1 VLRNRLTR
9 VPAWACLLV
18 LVLGTL
24 AAAGGAA
31 MALRRT
37 RTYAS
42 TASLFIDEPVAAA
55 QRKSGASLAKLLQ
68 LKSAYADLASSTP
81 VAGQAAQ
88 ELGLSEREVADAV
101 NATAPSSSGFLV
113 LVTANA
119 ATPGL
124 AQQIADADARAMTAY
139 AAGELGRHGIPPEDR
154 LQLAVA
160 RTAGPGV
167 LVQPTR
173 KVSFQAAFGY
183 GVLGLLAALAIL
195 ELAFARPPTNVE
207 RAAPTAP
214 RIVGP

>member
-1 VLRNRLTR
+1 
-9 VPAWACLLV
+9 LV

-42 TASLFIDEPVAAA
+42 TASLLIDEPAAVA
-55 QRKSGASLAKLLQ
+55 QSKSGAPLAKLLQ
-68 LKSAYADLASSTP
+68 LKTAYADLASSP
-81 VAGQAAQ
+81 PIAGQAAQ

-101 NATAPSSSGFLV
+101 SASAPSSSGFLV

-119 ATPGL
+119 ATPDR

-139 AAGELGRHGIPPEDR
+139 AADELSREGIPQENR
-154 LQLAVA
+154 LQLSVA

-195 ELAFARPPTNVE
+195 ELVFARPPSASE
-207 RAAPTAP
+207 RGAPTAP